1 MDFIVA
7 ASNLRAANYDI
18 PPADRHK
25 VIHLICTILWGRAL
39 HLTTSSTCNRPS
51 IISETGLTSLL
62 QFAIVHALISL
73 QCNRRSFANF
83 SGNVP

>member
-39 HLTTSSTCNRPS
+39 HLTTSSTFNMPS
-51 IISETGLTSLL
+51 IFNETGVTSNQL
-62 QFAIVHALISL
+62 VISL
-73 QCNRRSFANF
+73 QQFISLQ
-83 SGNVP
+83 